1 MVFEV
6 ADFLDLDSYH
16 VARLEPFGGIHRG
29 SHAAGGAGRN
39 DRPRQQGKDRR
50 QRLDLCEAIEDQMP
64 GIGMLARFAVDEGA
78 QVKPVRIANLVRVR
92 SAKGGAR
99 FGAIFGSALGVA
111 GAIGWFSV
119 VPLGPGYLASVAVCQ
134 IIENMVAGALAG
146 MAIESGRVLRIVVI
160 STIILVAGIAA
171 GIAVQ
176 ATGLAPGGAA

>member
-1 MVFEV
+1 MQSSVVRLSGQTIAGTLAGMFLATV
-6 ADFLDLDSYH
+6 GVDFLFHGGLLAHYYVH
-16 VARLEPFGGIHRG
+16 PGPALLPPPQLIRRIPFGYA
-29 SHAAGGAGRN
+29 S
-39 DRPRQQGKDRR
+39 
-50 QRLDLCEAIEDQMP
+50 
-64 GIGMLARFAVDEGA
+64 MLLTLAFEFWLLYRVG
-78 QVKPVRIANLVRVR
+78 VR